1 MRVHRLLVE
10 TFNQVENQ
18 LAFCGFPD
26 SDRLLIQVFSGVLR
40 STGIRDI
47 QNALTQ
53 HYPSAAV
60 VGCTTDG
67 AISGGRIHDG
77 ESVLFVFTEF
87 AEVDL
92 NVCLLAHA
100 SDDHFATGRAIAT
113 KLMTPSTK
121 VIITFSDGLLTNG
134 KEYMRALTEECPGV
148 VVSGG
153 MAADAGN
160 VQETFVFNKT
170 ETSNNGVVAVALN
183 GAHLQLQTHYCFD
196 WTPMGRHMR
205 ITKAEA
211 NRVYEID
218 GVPAKDIYAKYLGK
232 QIAKKLPRGGIS
244 FPLIV
249 ERDGILVGGAVSEV
263 ADDGSLV
270 MGGNIGQGDDVR
282 FGVGNVDL
290 ILSNTT
296 RGLVEEF
303 TETHEALFV
312 YSCMGRRRFLG
323 DAIAAELMAL
333 EKIAPSAGFF
343 TYGEFYSGDHENL
356 LLTHT
361 MTLLAMSEETSKQRG
376 IIDLGRDLLVEAPK
390 QDAMYAMAHLA
401 NRVTTELE
409 AARESELFK
418 NQRKLEEAHAN
429 LRNVLDQAGDALFV
443 IDPKTGGYVDVN
455 KRACLSL
462 QYTRDELLALG
473 TKEVGVTATAKDYAA
488 YAVELGPEEILTRIG
503 AQVRKDGSHLP
514 VEVRISVAEIL
525 GETRILVVARD
536 ITERLKTEKTLQQS
550 EERYRE
556 LFEQS
561 PIPTI
566 EVDWSEIKC
575 ALEEMQ
581 SAKGEL
587 KIVEWLTD
595 HDVLRQLHKKIVRR
609 GMSDSLL
616 ILYGVQTKEAF
627 KKVLEARPERSDVIE
642 LFREAIIAFYNGAS
656 VYESEFEEIDS
667 TGRPMTLQNR
677 FFMPPENRHNWSR
690 LLITLEDVT
699 ARKATEQALRNAQK
713 MEAIGQLTGGVAH
726 DFNNLLAVIQGC
738 AELLEDMPGQ
748 DEELTGQILRTTDRG
763 AALTRRLLAYA
774 RNQPLEPKA
783 IDLRALVIGM
793 QDLMARTLG
802 GMVEVEVIAPT
813 ALWTARADP
822 GQVEDTLLNLAINAS
837 HAMPGGGKL
846 TIECENIKLEADHM
860 SETPEVPVGEYVMIA
875 VADTGIGMSPDVI
888 ERAFEP
894 FYTTKGVGEGSGLG
908 LSMVYGFAKQSGG
921 HASIFSEEGKGTMVK
936 VLLPRDSQGAERS
949 SVASITDR
957 PTGNGET
964 VLVIEDDPSLR
975 LLTEHTIK
983 RLGYIPS
990 TVEHAEAAR
999 ALLAKGQSFDVILTD
1014 VMLPGGTSGT
1024 AFAHEVLAQHPQAR
1038 ILFMSGYPAEA
1049 ASQSGF
1055 VVTNN
1060 VLLNKPFTRDELAR
1074 ALEGALRKA

>member
-10 TFNQVENQ
+10 TFNQLEKG
-18 LAFCGFPD
+18 LASCEFPD
-26 SDRLLIQVFSGVLR
+26 GNRLLIQVFSGVLH
-40 STGIRDI
+40 SAGLRDI
-47 QNALTQ
+47 QSALARR
-53 HYPSAAV
+53 YPLAAI

-67 AISGGRIHDG
+67 AISSGRIHDG
-77 ESVLFVFTEF
+77 EAVLFVFTEF
-87 AEVDL
+87 AEVNL
-92 NVCLLAHA
+92 NVCLLAHEG
-100 SDDHFATGRAIAT
+100 DNHFATGRTIAT
-113 KLMTPSTK
+113 KIMTPSTK
-121 VIITFSDGLLTNG
+121 AIITFSDGLLTNG
-134 KEYMRALTEECPGV
+134 KEYMRALTEACPGV

-160 VQETFVFNKT
+160 VQETFVFDKT
-170 ETSNNGVVAVALN
+170 EISNNGVVAVALN
-183 GAHLQLQTHYCFD
+183 SAHLQLQTHECFD
-196 WTPMGRHMR
+196 WTPMGRKMR
-205 ITKAEA
+205 VTKAEA
-211 NRVYEID
+211 NRVFEID
-218 GVPAKDIYAKYLGK
+218 GVPARDIYAKYLGT

-244 FPLIV
+244 FPLLV

-263 ADDGSLV
+263 AEDGSLI

-296 RGLVEEF
+296 RRLVDEF
-303 TETHEALFV
+303 TKTHEALFV

-323 DAIAAELMAL
+323 EAIDAELLAL
-333 EKIAPSAGFF
+333 ERIAPAAGFF
-343 TYGEFYSGDHENL
+343 TYGEFYSSDNENL

-361 MTLLAMSEETSKQRG
+361 MTLLAMSEEVSNQRE
-376 IIDLGRDLLVEAPK
+376 INDLGRDLFVEAPK

-401 NRVTTELE
+401 NTVTTELE

-418 NQRKLEEAHAN
+418 TQRKLEEAHAN

-443 IDPKTGGYVDVN
+443 IDPKTGDYVDVN

-473 TKEVGVTATAKDYAA
+473 TSEVGVTATASDYAA
-488 YAVELGPEEILTRIG
+488 YAEELGPEEIITRIG
-503 AQVRKDGSHLP
+503 AQIRKDGSHLP

-525 GETRILVVARD
+525 GETRVLVVARD
-536 ITERLKTEKTLQQS
+536 ITDRLESEKTLLKS

-566 EVDWSEIKC
+566 EVDWSEVKF
-575 ALEEMQ
+575 ALDEMQ
-581 SAKGEL
+581 SAKGDA
-587 KIVEWLTD
+587 KIVEWLID
-595 HDVLRQLHKKIVRR
+595 HDVLRQLHKQIVRR

-616 ILYGVQTKEAF
+616 ILYGVQTKEEF

-656 VYESEFEEIDS
+656 VYESEFEEVDS

-677 FFMPPENRHNWSR
+677 FFMPPENRHSWSR

-699 ARKATEQALRNAQK
+699 LRRATEQALRNAQK

-738 AELLEDMPGQ
+738 AELLQDLPGQ
-748 DEELTGQILRTTDRG
+748 DEKLIGEILRTTDRG

-783 IDLRALVIGM
+783 IDLRALVVGM
-793 QDLMARTLG
+793 KDLMTRTLG
-802 GMVEVEVIAPT
+802 GMIEVDVIAPM

-846 TIECENIKLEADHM
+846 TIECANIKLEADHLT
-860 SETPEVPVGEYVMIA
+860 EAPEVPDGEYVLIS
-875 VADTGIGMSPDVI
+875 VADTGTGMSPDVI
-888 ERAFEP
+888 ARAFEP

-908 LSMVYGFAKQSGG
+908 LSMVYGFARQSGG
-921 HASIFSEEGKGTMVK
+921 QASIDSEEGKGTTVK
-936 VLLPRDSQGAERS
+936 VLLPRDSREDERG
-949 SVASITDR
+949 SVAIATGR
-957 PTGNGET
+957 PIGSGET
-964 VLVIEDDPSLR
+964 VLIIEDDPFLR
-975 LLTEHTIK
+975 MLAERTING
-983 RLGYIPS
+983 LGY
-990 TVEHAEAAR
+990 VAVAAEHAEAAR
-999 ALLAKGQSFDVILTD
+999 ALLAVGQRFDVILSD
-1014 VMLPGGTSGT
+1014 VALSGNTSGPE
-1024 AFAHEVLAQHPQAR
+1024 FAQEVLAQRPDAR

-1049 ASQSGF
+1049 ANQIGF
-1055 VVTNN
+1055 AVTNKTM
-1060 VLLNKPFTRDELAR
+1060 LKKPFTTDELAT
-1074 ALEGALRKA
+1074 ALDDAMRKE